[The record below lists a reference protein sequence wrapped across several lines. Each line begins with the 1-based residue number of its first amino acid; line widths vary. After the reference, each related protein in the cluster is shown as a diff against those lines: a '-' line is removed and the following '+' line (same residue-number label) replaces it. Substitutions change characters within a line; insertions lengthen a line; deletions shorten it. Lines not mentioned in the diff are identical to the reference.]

1 MKETILYMY
10 RCKETYYVTLNERFN
25 LFLSLYRFLER
36 CIDAKRPIT
45 ERGVAKSCTRGR
57 SWTNLLPPSPITL
70 LSMTDLIYFCLGYRF
85 LFVHVCLIYWSLFI
99 DTHTQKSHILSIRD
113 GCIVTLLSR
122 NVCSSHFALLS
133 WYEKYTLLCFH
144 CSILQCVAVCCSVL
158 QCVAVCCSVL
168 QCVAVCCSVLQCV
181 DISRTMKA
189 EQSDFA
195 LEWDMCTII

>member
-1 MKETILYMY
+1 MKETILYIY

-45 ERGVAKSCTRGR
+45 ERGVAKSSTRGR

-70 LSMTDLIYFCLGYRF
+70 LSMRDLIYFCLGYRF
-85 LFVHVCLIYWSLFI
+85 LFVYVCLIYWSLFM

-113 GCIVTLLSR
+113 GCIVTLPSR

-133 WYEKYTLLCFH
+133 WYEKYTLVCFH
-144 CSILQCVAVCCSVL
+144 GTRNTLCSAFIAVYCSVL
-158 QCVAVCCSVL
+158 QCVAVYFSYHQSRAKWLCS
-168 QCVAVCCSVLQCV
+168 
-181 DISRTMKA
+181 
-189 EQSDFA
+189 
-195 LEWDMCTII
+195 WDMSTII